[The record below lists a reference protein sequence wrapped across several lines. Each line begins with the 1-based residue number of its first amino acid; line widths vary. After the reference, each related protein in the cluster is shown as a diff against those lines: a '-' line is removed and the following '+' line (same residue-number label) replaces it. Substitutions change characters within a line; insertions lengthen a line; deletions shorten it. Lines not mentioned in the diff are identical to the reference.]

1 MGWPSPQWGSKT
13 PQWGGRST
21 PVGKQ
26 STQWG
31 KENTPVGKTKHHSE
45 ENETNTTVSEEKKE
59 PTDWGVLPRRVGC
72 SRRPV
77 GWSSRSVR
85 TGSPTHGP
93 TRLTRPRSRHLV
105 FARAFERAV
114 LAALLS
120 NATPADAAL
129 LHEAWAARAA
139 AATQGRPGAGT
150 RGASHARPGRPPRS
164 TQPSRSCTQLQHQHL
179 GLHPARSLHALHARA
194 QRHRASTLPRDDSPA
209 LKAPATA

>member
-1 MGWPSPQWGSKT
+1 
-13 PQWGGRST
+13 
-21 PVGKQ
+21 VGKQ
-26 STQWG
+26 
-31 KENTPVGKTKHHSE
+31 NTTVRKTKQLTE
-45 ENETNTTVSEEKKE
+45 ENEWGL
-59 PTDWGVLPRRVGC
+59 PTRPVGC

-194 QRHRASTLPRDDSPA
+194 QRHRVSTLPRDDSPA
-209 LKAPATA
+209 LKAPATANWR

>member
-1 MGWPSPQWGSKT
+1 M
-13 PQWGGRST
+13 
-21 PVGKQ
+21 
-26 STQWG
+26 
-31 KENTPVGKTKHHSE
+31 
-45 ENETNTTVSEEKKE
+45 
-59 PTDWGVLPRRVGC
+59 GC

-93 TRLTRPRSRHLV
+93 TRLTRPRSRHLG

-179 GLHPARSLHALHARA
+179 GLHPARSRARA
-194 QRHRASTLPRDDSPA
+194 RLVGVHVCRSVGGVVVKRQIHTTSTQHAADAGRELPRRRA
-209 LKAPATA
+209 R